1 MRPTPSM
8 PPFPSLGQ
16 RPALAL
22 VREDLDV
29 LRELVGGQVLER
41 EPDALAPVLVDH
53 QHVGGVLE
61 VPAAV
66 AGPAAVALVAGVGI
80 RLLGG
85 RRGGLLPAARLPPP
99 PPLPLRPGPLPRG
112 AGGAPRAVGGLGP

>member
-80 RLLGG
+80 RLLRGPP
-85 RRGGLLPAARLPPP
+85 RRLLLPPLLPPP
-99 PPLPLRPGPLPRG
+99 PPPPIRRGPVLRG
-112 AGGAPRAVGGLGP
+112 ARGAPRARGGLR